1 MKTKALKACC
11 LIPWAQMW
19 VGACGCMLTASA
31 WSIDLMQ
38 AYQFAQEQDPQIRMA
53 TALSRATEERVP
65 QAQAQLL
72 PNVSATA
79 TQAQNSLNT
88 SGGNQQAASRS
99 YASSNQTFSVRQAL
113 FRQNLFSQRELAQYQ
128 VQEGRAQLRVTQ
140 QNLAVRVSEAYLNVL
155 LAHEQLTLIRA
166 QKQALAQVLVAA
178 KRSLAAGAGVRT
190 DVDDAQAKLD
200 LAISQELS
208 FKQSLDL
215 SRRQLAV
222 LINQP
227 VESLAPISVD
237 ALPVKGLNV
246 EPLEYFLDAAE
257 RTSPELQV
265 LSAQLDIGRKQVEVA
280 RAGHKPTVDGFASVS
295 RSVSENTA
303 LPSTTFSQ
311 RQIGVQL
318 TVPLYQ
324 GGFVDSQ
331 VRESLAQQ
339 ERAESAL
346 ENGRRDLGIRIHKE
360 YRGVTE
366 GLARIPALEQTV
378 KSAAQLI
385 TSTER
390 GFKAGARTRVDVLN
404 AEIQLGIARRDLAQ
418 ARSDFVASNIRLRSL
433 VGEPMQEYL
442 DQVNRWMNLTEG
454 IVFAEMVKTD

>member
-1 MKTKALKACC
+1 MKTTNSQLPAGTVRRQWLT
-11 LIPWAQMW
+11 L
-19 VGACGCMLTASA
+19 VGGFVLSSSA
-31 WSIDLMQ
+31 WSIDLLQ

-53 TALSRATEERVP
+53 LATSRAIEERLP

-88 SGGNQQAASRS
+88 SGGNQQNVSRS
-99 YASSNQTFSVRQAL
+99 YTSSNQTFSVRQAL
-113 FRQNLFSQRELAQYQ
+113 FRQNLFVQREVAQYQ
-128 VQEGRAQLRVTQ
+128 VEEGRAQLRVAS
-140 QNLAVRVSEAYLNVL
+140 QNLAVRVSEAYLNAL
-155 LAHEQLTLIRA
+155 LAYEQLTLIRA
-166 QKQALAQVLVAA
+166 QKLALAQVLEGA

-200 LAISQELS
+200 LAVSQELS

-227 VESLAPISVD
+227 VDTLAPINVQT
-237 ALPVKGLNV
+237 LPVKGLNV
-246 EPLEYFLDAAE
+246 PSLDHFLDAAE

-265 LSAQLDIGRKQVEVA
+265 LNAQLDISRKQVELA
-280 RAGHKPTVDGFASVS
+280 RAGHKPTFDGFASVS

-303 LPSTTFSQ
+303 SPSTTFNQ

-331 VRESLAQQ
+331 IREYLAQQ
-339 ERAESAL
+339 ERAENAL
-346 ENGRRDLGIRIHKE
+346 ENGRRDLGVRIHRE

-366 GLARIPALEQTV
+366 GLVRIPALEQTV
-378 KSAAQLI
+378 KSASQLI

-418 ARSDFVASNIRLRSL
+418 ARSDFVGSNIRLRSL
-433 VGEPMQEYL
+433 VGESMQEYL
-442 DQVNRWMNLTEG
+442 DQANRWFNLQESLVLARLTQPE
-454 IVFAEMVKTD
+454 